1 MLKIPRRQARCACR
15 LLRLARPLHYLSPV
29 TRKETRTMKKYLF
42 ASLIIG
48 SLAVIGCD
56 RTVSSSEKKTTSSDG
71 SSSSVQQKTVEHP
84 DGSVTTKKESKQT
97 SGQ

>member
-1 MLKIPRRQARCACR
+1 
-15 LLRLARPLHYLSPV
+15 
-29 TRKETRTMKKYLF
+29 MKKFVF

-84 DGSVTTKKESKQT
+84 DGSVTSKKEVKES
-97 SGQ
+97 SGH

>member
-1 MLKIPRRQARCACR
+1 
-15 LLRLARPLHYLSPV
+15 LHYISPV

-42 ASLIIG
+42 ATLIIG
-48 SLAVIGCD
+48 SMAVIGCD

-84 DGSVTTKKESKQT
+84 DGSVSSKKEVKET
-97 SGQ
+97 SSH